1 MLRPAVMKD
10 STASLDRLPARPL
23 IRTNG
28 PLYRQLADIL
38 RTPIADGSFPVGA
51 SLPKEAEI
59 ADRFGISLITVRQAL
74 RELAADGLIR
84 KRSAKPAVVTAQ
96 APPMRLGWNLRSFG
110 DLAAYAENAELA
122 VKSYRREASVASA
135 RIFELEENQRS
146 YCLRAMLVVRGR
158 PDTQVTTYFPPDIGR
173 RFTKDDFDDALI
185 FRAVQK
191 HLGLRLAAAAITVRA
206 ELADATLARDLDYA
220 EGAPVLT
227 LEMLYRAADQRPIE
241 YTIARH
247 RADVYTLTFDAPNDI
262 P

>member
-1 MLRPAVMKD
+1 MDD
-10 STASLDRLPARPL
+10 STTSLDRLPGRPL

-51 SLPKEAEI
+51 SLPKEADI

-84 KRSAKPAVVTAQ
+84 KRSAKPAVVVAQ
-96 APPMRLGWNLRSFG
+96 APPARHGWNLRSFG
-110 DLAAYAENAELA
+110 DLAAYAENAEL
-122 VKSYRREASVASA
+122 VIKSYRREPSADAA
-135 RIFELEENQRS
+135 RIFGLQANERP
-146 YCLRAMLVVRGR
+146 YCLHAILIARGR
-158 PDTQVTTYFPPDIGR
+158 RDTQVTTFFPPEIGK
-173 RFTKDDFDDALI
+173 RFTKEDFDDVLI

-191 HLGLRLAAAAITVRA
+191 HLGLRLAAASITVRA
-206 ELADATLARDLDYA
+206 EVADAAVARDLDYT

-227 LEMLYRAADQRPIE
+227 VEMLYRSAEQQPIE

>member
-1 MLRPAVMKD
+1 MND

-84 KRSAKPAVVTAQ
+84 KRSAKPAVVAAQ

-110 DLAAYAENAELA
+110 DLAAYAENAEL
-122 VKSYRREASVASA
+122 VIKSYRREQSTDAA
-135 RIFELEENQRS
+135 RIFGLEETQRS
-146 YCLRAMLVVRGR
+146 YCLHAILVVRGR
-158 PDTQVTTYFPPDIGR
+158 ADTQVTTFFPPEIGK

-191 HLGLRLAAAAITVRA
+191 HLGLRLAAASITVRA
-206 ELADATLARDLDYA
+206 EVADAAVARDLDYS
-220 EGAPVLT
+220 EGSPVLT
-227 LEMLYRAADQRPIE
+227 VEMLYRSSDQQPIE